1 MDGAGDPNDYMSESV
16 LEEMYG
22 AVFDEGDDDESSPVS
37 FKLIRGVNLR
47 VERLVLPSLIS

>member
-1 MDGAGDPNDYMSESV
+1 MRKLHILFLFPDV
-16 LEEMYG
+16 EEMYG